1 MIKLSQSEYINS
13 ILQQFDM
20 TECNPVVTPAD
31 KGAHLQNDESVPFDD
46 EKKCQALT
54 GSLTYGHHVNTT
66 GHWVHH
72 PILVPVKQKPML
84 HDWNMEKIGTEI
96 PQGFKKHQ

>member
-31 KGAHLQNDESVPFDD
+31 KGAHLQNDESVPLMMK
-46 EKKCQALT
+46 EGARH
-54 GSLTYGHHVNTT
+54 SLG
-66 GHWVHH
+66 
-72 PILVPVKQKPML
+72 L
-84 HDWNMEKIGTEI
+84 
-96 PQGFKKHQ
+96 